1 MSKSEEKKTE
11 TGISKLAGIGDL
23 PVKALQ
29 ADIEQWKQEHGD
41 VHHIS
46 TPFGE
51 HEFNGIFRVPN
62 EKDVDASTRKDLKGI
77 ETSREICRRTVLY
90 PDPLKFHEL
99 IDRNWAFCQPIAD
112 QLIELTNLT
121 AKAKVKKL

>member
-1 MSKSEEKKTE
+1 MSKPEEKKSE
-11 TGISKLAGIGDL
+11 TDISKLAGIGDL
-23 PVKALQ
+23 PIKALQ
-29 ADIEQWKQEHGD
+29 ADIEQWKKDHGD

-99 IDRNWAFCQPIAD
+99 IDRNWAFCMPIAD
-112 QLIELTNLT
+112 QLIDLTNLT